1 MEDVKIRASKK
12 EEEKIYKFFHF
23 TNTFQNTLERSY
35 LKDLITLK
43 QIKATKIIAPWKPR
57 ESFLDRDLITN

>member
-43 QIKATKIIAPWKPR
+43 QIKATKIIAP
-57 ESFLDRDLITN
+57 